1 MYSNNELN
9 EHKRRQLAQQIF
21 HEAQEGY
28 YQSSMN
34 FYQAVTSEL
43 SNFSDQAIDILVRHK
58 KLYD

>member
-1 MYSNNELN
+1 MNSNNETN
-9 EHKRRQLAQQIF
+9 EYKRRQLAQQIF

-43 SNFSDQAIDILVRHK
+43 RNYSDQTIDILVRQK
-58 KLYD
+58 RLYD